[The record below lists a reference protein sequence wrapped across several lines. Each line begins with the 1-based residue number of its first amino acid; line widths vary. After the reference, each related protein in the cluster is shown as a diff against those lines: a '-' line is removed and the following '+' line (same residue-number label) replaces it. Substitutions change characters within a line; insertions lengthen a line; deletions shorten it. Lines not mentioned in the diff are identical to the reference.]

1 MKNSKVELSRRAT
14 YSFKARGVQTNTN
27 GVCRNVATCA
37 SFVPG
42 DETAQV
48 GSADRKLSPV
58 FGALQCPDHT
68 G

>member
-1 MKNSKVELSRRAT
+1 M
-14 YSFKARGVQTNTN
+14 YSFMAHSVQMNTN
-27 GVCRNVATCA
+27 RVCHNVATCA
-37 SFVPG
+37 LFVPG

-48 GSADRKLSPV
+48 GSADCKLSPV